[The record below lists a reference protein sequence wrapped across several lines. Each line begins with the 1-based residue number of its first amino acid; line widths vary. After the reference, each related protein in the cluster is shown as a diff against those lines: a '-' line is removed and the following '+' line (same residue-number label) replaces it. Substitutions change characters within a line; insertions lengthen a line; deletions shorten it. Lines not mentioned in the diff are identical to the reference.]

1 MSELKMGF
9 GGEGVVF
16 GVWKIL
22 NLSSVDVLVCH
33 VESADDFLTG
43 SFEMFRR

>member
-9 GGEGVVF
+9 GGKELFSECGKF
-16 GVWKIL
+16 L

-33 VESADDFLTG
+33 VESADDFLTV